1 MAEVRLLEVSKR
13 FGAMP
18 AVDRVSL
25 DVPDG
30 SFFTLLGPSGCGK
43 TTTLRIVA
51 GFYPP
56 DRGDVLI
63 GGTRVND
70 LPPHRRQTAMVFQ
83 EYALFPHMTAFD
95 NVAYGLRMRR
105 VREPEMRRRVAAAL
119 GLVGLAGVE
128 QAFPARLSGGQQ
140 QRVALARA
148 LVVEPEVLLMD
159 EPLSNLD
166 AKLRVRVRTEI
177 RQLQRQLGKTALYVT
192 HDQEEALAVSDRIA
206 VMDRGRVQQIGT
218 PTEIYH
224 RPANHFVADFVG
236 LANFLDA
243 QAAGPGALRVGGAT
257 LRVAADGPRERAGDG
272 RVTAVLRPETIRL
285 HRTAPAGRDNVLPGR
300 VSASSFLGTLARY
313 WVQAAGMTW
322 IVDVP
327 APGETTLATGD
338 VFLEIPA
345 EHIHVLRPEESPASD
360 RRELGSGIRDSNP
373 PVTDP

>member
-1 MAEVRLLEVSKR
+1 MAEVRLVEVSKR
-13 FGAMP
+13 FGSMP
-18 AVDRVSL
+18 AVERVSL

-30 SFFTLLGPSGCGK
+30 TFFTLLGPSGCGK
-43 TTTLRIVA
+43 TTTLRMVA

-105 VREPEMRRRVAAAL
+105 ASEPEVRRRVAGAL
-119 GLVGLAGVE
+119 GLVGLVGVE
-128 QAFPARLSGGQQ
+128 QAFPSRLSGGQQ

-148 LVVEPEVLLMD
+148 LVVEPEVLLLD

-177 RQLQRQLGKTALYVT
+177 RQLQRQIGKTALYVT
-192 HDQEEALAVSDRIA
+192 HDQEEALAISDRIA

-224 RPANHFVADFVG
+224 RPANRFVADFVG

-243 QAAGPGALRVGGAT
+243 EAAGAGAVRVGGVT
-257 LRVAADGPRERAGDG
+257 LRLAADGRVRQPVHDER
-272 RVTAVLRPETIRL
+272 VIAVLRPEAIRL
-285 HRTAPAGRDNVLPGR
+285 HHAAPPQGSNVVPGR
-300 VSASSFLGTLARY
+300 ITASSFLGTLARY

-327 APGETTLATGD
+327 APGDTMLATGD

-345 EHIHVLRPEESPASD
+345 EHIHVLRREESESEG
-360 RRELGSGIRDSNP
+360 RE
-373 PVTDP
+373 